1 MTQRSACRSCS
12 GCGTNARF
20 PTSTRSARR
29 SRPIAAARDGCSAA
43 FRCRIFNMS
52 QAPDRA
58 PDGML
63 LRLSVPA
70 GGDLRGVV
78 VDVAK
83 RVSEY
88 LREGPPDPNGLRA
101 AIEGVVKKVAPAAT
115 DTEITFDFREMN
127 GELQIEAHCGSRSS

>member
-1 MTQRSACRSCS
+1 MAQPCACRSFS
-12 GCGTNARF
+12 GCATNARF
-20 PTSTRSARR
+20 QMWTRCVRR

-43 FRCRIFNMS
+43 FRCRIFSMS

-70 GGDLRGVV
+70 GGDLRAVA

-88 LREGPPDPNGLRA
+88 LREGVPDTQGLRV
-101 AIEGVVKKVAPAAT
+101 AIEGAASKVAPAAT
-115 DTEITFDFREMN
+115 DSEITFDFRE
-127 GELQIEAHCGSRSS
+127 L